1 MLYTNP
7 TISNLPTL
15 IETVGILQNIV
26 QQFPV
31 IHRGPFTP
39 IVEDE
44 DMSIL
49 TRTDAMYSIKPNIT
63 RQGALFGWCND
74 YIPTKN
80 PDPVKGSIYK
90 DPQPNFLLEIIIRED
105 FELICESHPLYALLK
120 YGINI
125 QGMRRPI
132 KIYNPYG
139 LAHAYGF
146 KSPFISLT
154 SSLEIAAF
162 YASHRFDTETN
173 KFSPITDSNSS
184 GMIFFLN

>member
-74 YIPTKN
+74 YIPTKILTWLRVVYTKTLN
-80 PDPVKGSIYK
+80 
-90 DPQPNFLLEIIIRED
+90 
-105 FELICESHPLYALLK
+105 LISCLK
-120 YGINI
+120 
-125 QGMRRPI
+125 
-132 KIYNPYG
+132 
-139 LAHAYGF
+139 
-146 KSPFISLT
+146 T
-154 SSLEIAAF
+154 
-162 YASHRFDTETN
+162 
-173 KFSPITDSNSS
+173 
-184 GMIFFLN
+184 